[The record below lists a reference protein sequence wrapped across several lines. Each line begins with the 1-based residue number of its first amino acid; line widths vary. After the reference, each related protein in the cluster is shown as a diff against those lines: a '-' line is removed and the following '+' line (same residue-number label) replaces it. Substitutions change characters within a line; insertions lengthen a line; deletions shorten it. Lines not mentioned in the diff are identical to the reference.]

1 MLAGVEFRSDD
12 VAKLVIAG
20 CAREG
25 LLVAYSLNNPLVIR
39 IEPPLVIEEALLD
52 RALGIFEQSVR
63 GTVEMLA
70 GMQI

>member
-1 MLAGVEFRSDD
+1 MSEQSTFDIDACLARVRQLDQ
-12 VAKLVIAG
+12 AAARQLVD
-20 CAREG
+20 E
-25 LLVAYSLNNPLVIR
+25 LYPLVIR